1 MKTTMSTPK
10 TPRRLSL
17 ALLAALSLPSV
28 AAAPAKPNII
38 LVMCD
43 DLGWGDVGFNGSR
56 ICKTPHL
63 DAMAAHA
70 LKFNRFY
77 SAAPVC
83 SPTRGSVITGRHPF
97 RYGIWTANTGRMK
110 KEEVTLAEA
119 LGTQGYTTGHFGKWH
134 LGTLT
139 TKVKDANRGAPG
151 KTKHYST
158 PAMNGFDVYFATE
171 SKVPTWDPMLVPG
184 RFGADQSRRYGWIPV
199 RDRSMA
205 KRFGTRYWDGEEQ
218 TVTDNLEGDNSR
230 IIMDRALPFME
241 KAHRASKPFFAVIWF
256 HTPHLPVVTGKKYR
270 DLYRDRPL
278 KEQLYYGAISAM
290 DEQVGRLRS
299 TLRRWAASENTM
311 LWFASDNGPEN
322 RTPGSPGSFRGRKR
336 SLYEGGVRVPGLLEW
351 PARIRTARSTDV
363 PAVTSDYFPTVLD
376 YLGFTTGGRVD
387 PIDGVSLKPL
397 IEGTMKERPRPIG
410 FQTRGMATLSDDRF
424 KLVIQ
429 GKGQGVELYD
439 LLADPSEKN
448 DVASRHPEIVKE
460 MTRQL
465 RAWQESCAR
474 SSRGE
479 DYRKS

>member
-1 MKTTMSTPK
+1 
-10 TPRRLSL
+10 
-17 ALLAALSLPSV
+17 
-28 AAAPAKPNII
+28 
-38 LVMCD
+38 
-43 DLGWGDVGFNGSR
+43 
-56 ICKTPHL
+56 
-63 DAMAAHA
+63 
-70 LKFNRFY
+70 
-77 SAAPVC
+77 
-83 SPTRGSVITGRHPF
+83 
-97 RYGIWTANTGRMK
+97 
-110 KEEVTLAEA
+110 
-119 LGTQGYTTGHFGKWH
+119 
-134 LGTLT
+134 
-139 TKVKDANRGAPG
+139 
-151 KTKHYST
+151 
-158 PAMNGFDVYFATE
+158 
-171 SKVPTWDPMLVPG
+171 
-184 RFGADQSRRYGWIPV
+184 
-199 RDRSMA
+199 
-205 KRFGTRYWDGEEQ
+205 
-218 TVTDNLEGDNSR
+218 
-230 IIMDRALPFME
+230 MDRALPFME

-290 DEQVGRLRS
+290 DEQVGRLRGA
-299 TLRRWAASENTM
+299 LRRWGASENTM

-322 RTPGSPGSFRGRKR
+322 RTPGSPGPFRGRKR

-351 PARIRTARSTDV
+351 PARIRAARSTDV

-376 YLGFTTGGRVD
+376 YLGFTTGDRVE
-387 PIDGVSLKPL
+387 PVDGVSLKPL
-397 IEGTMKERPRPIG
+397 IEGTMKKRPRPIG
-410 FQTRGMATLSDDRF
+410 FQTRGMATLSDNRF